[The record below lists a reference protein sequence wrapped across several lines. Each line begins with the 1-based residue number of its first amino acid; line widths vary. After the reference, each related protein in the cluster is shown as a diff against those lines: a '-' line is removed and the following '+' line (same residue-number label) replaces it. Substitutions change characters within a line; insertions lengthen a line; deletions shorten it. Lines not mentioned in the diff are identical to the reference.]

1 METSLKALIHAL
13 KGPHP
18 ANIHSIGGLID
29 AAGAQLS
36 PHDAVQLESCLDKIS
51 PQDASVWRETSTYP
65 ANARIKGDPQTATP
79 EFAAQMARAA
89 VQMAQTCISLITG
102 ELGYQPAE
110 AHQALARCQH
120 IQQELPNPDTPTQD
134 RNPGIGS

>member
-18 ANIHSIGGLID
+18 VNIHSIGGLID

-65 ANARIKGDPQTATP
+65 ADARIKGDPQAATP
-79 EFAAQMARAA
+79 EFAA
-89 VQMAQTCISLITG
+89 
-102 ELGYQPAE
+102 
-110 AHQALARCQH
+110 
-120 IQQELPNPDTPTQD
+120 
-134 RNPGIGS
+134 